1 MIPTFRRD
9 GRLPVGTHMASWQE
23 VEERFGQTPH
33 RGRLLAGLLRAMR
46 LLRLA
51 GCGTIYLDGSFV
63 TAKAEPGDFDA
74 CWDIQGIQA
83 DLVAPIFFDFA
94 DGRAAQKE
102 QFGGEFFPAQLPEGG
117 TGKNWLDFF
126 QQDREGQPKGI
137 VVIDLGSIP

>member
-1 MIPTFRRD
+1 MIPTFRYD
-9 GRLPVGTHMASWQE
+9 GKLPAGVHAAGWQE
-23 VEERFGQTPH
+23 IEERFGQTPH
-33 RGRLLAGLLRAMR
+33 RKRLLTGLLRAMR

-74 CWDIQGIQA
+74 CWNIEGIHA
-83 DLVAPIFFDFA
+83 ELIAPIFFDFS

-126 QQDREGQPKGI
+126 QQDREGRPKGI
-137 VVIDLGSIP
+137 VIIDLENVL

>member
-1 MIPTFRRD
+1 
-9 GRLPVGTHMASWQE
+9 
-23 VEERFGQTPH
+23 
-33 RGRLLAGLLRAMR
+33 MR

-74 CWDIQGIQA
+74 CWNIEGIHA
-83 DLVAPIFFDFA
+83 ELIAPIFFDFS

-126 QQDREGQPKGI
+126 QQDREGRPKGI
-137 VVIDLGSIP
+137 VIIDLENVL